1 MPTVVTHAISAAA
14 LTSAFP
20 ASSVPRRLIILGAIC
35 AMTPDVD
42 VFGFRFGIPY
52 GALWGHRG
60 LTHSLAF
67 AFCLSILAWFVAM
80 PYVVGFVHRAVLW
93 LYLFLCSASHGVLD
107 AFTNGGLGIAF
118 FSPFDTTRYF
128 FPFRPIRVSPIGA
141 DFFSPEGVSVLYS
154 EFIWVWVPCIVFAIV
169 AVGIRSMFGHSTG
182 LTKHSSQRPTD
193 ENNYS

>member
-1 MPTVVTHAISAAA
+1 MPTILTHAVSATA

-20 ASSVPRRLIILGAIC
+20 IRSVPRRLIILGAIC
-35 AMTPDVD
+35 AMAPDLD
-42 VFGFRFGIPY
+42 VFGFRFGIRY

-60 LTHSLAF
+60 LMHSLLF
-67 AFCLSILAWFVAM
+67 ALCLSLLAWFAGL
-80 PYVVGFVHRAVLW
+80 PYVAGFARRKVLW

-118 FSPFDTTRYF
+118 FSPFDTARYF

-141 DFFSPEGVSVLYS
+141 DFFPPEGVSVLHS

-169 AVGIRSMFGHSTG
+169 AFWIRNMFGHSTA
-182 LTKHSSQRPTD
+182 LTERSSQRQTG
-193 ENNYS
+193 EKNYF